1 MKKQKVDLD
10 KTYKQLLQTT
20 NSKPPAKVKG
30 GYLSQAEATALFY
43 SLSGIQWDILY
54 NRYGL
59 AILRRTKT
67 YYEGDLQAAT
77 NYMNEYGD
85 KGAKPIPFT
94 QAPQELQDLRKRLQ
108 RDYPKLPLSVCYINY
123 YYSGKATIGWHQD
136 REEHH
141 CLYPMLMATVYGQGK
156 GVTRNFCVLQ
166 MNGSKGVAA
175 WGVSTNH
182 GDLIETPIG
191 FHDNYFHSVRKERA
205 FTLPRVSLT
214 FRNVDL
220 SPNGKWFW
228 HGLKPQVWDCHAK
241 KAYPPDAVY
250 VGCTTRDRR
259 GKVIRQGTIFGNG
272 KNPLRSHRPW
282 IAHTETDFR
291 AYAIK
296 TMQDPAFAKQVAAL
310 QGKHLLCWCIQSGP
324 KRHKF
329 CHARVWLELANP
341 QMQEK
346 WDDPP
351 KGIYFPNFLTPEETH
366 AIYDVY
372 KKLGFESQ
380 GHAFVRFPDY
390 SNVVTPRM
398 KKQGMVKGPISAAP
412 AEVKALI
419 AKLSKKFKR
428 NINYISTIG
437 YENEDANMFYHQ
449 HSEDKGH
456 DTPVWIISTGAPRT
470 FGLREKGKPKTEI
483 RFPVE
488 PGSLLVL
495 PNSYNETHEHA
506 VLKDKTPRAMRIAPN
521 MKAMDEKYY
530 GGKSAKKGGKVA

>member
-20 NSKPPAKVKG
+20 SSKPPAKVKG

-94 QAPQELQDLRKRLQ
+94 QAPQELQDLRKGLQ

-141 CLYPMLMATVYGQGK
+141 CPYPMLMATVYGQGK

-175 WGVSTNH
+175 WGVPTNH
-182 GDLIETPIG
+182 GELIETPIG

-205 FTLPRVSLT
+205 FTLPRISLT

-259 GKVIRQGTIFGNG
+259 GKVIRVGTFFGNAQRLVAAEG
-272 KNPLRSHRPW
+272 KNIRYCYENKRWFVWDGRIWSKDDSGKIYRLARQTAKGMLHEAADLQDEEERKLLVSHEQRCEPNAGIECQRSHRN
-282 IAHTETDFR
+282 AHGRLPRLRSGTHD
-291 AYAIK
+291 
-296 TMQDPAFAKQVAAL
+296 L
-310 QGKHLLCWCIQSGP
+310 QNDVSEQRSG
-324 KRHKF
+324 
-329 CHARVWLELANP
+329 ATTQQYLRVP
-341 QMQEK
+341 
-346 WDDPP
+346 
-351 KGIYFPNFLTPEETH
+351 
-366 AIYDVY
+366 
-372 KKLGFESQ
+372 
-380 GHAFVRFPDY
+380 
-390 SNVVTPRM
+390 
-398 KKQGMVKGPISAAP
+398 
-412 AEVKALI
+412 
-419 AKLSKKFKR
+419 
-428 NINYISTIG
+428 STI
-437 YENEDANMFYHQ
+437 
-449 HSEDKGH
+449 
-456 DTPVWIISTGAPRT
+456 
-470 FGLREKGKPKTEI
+470 
-483 RFPVE
+483 
-488 PGSLLVL
+488 
-495 PNSYNETHEHA
+495 
-506 VLKDKTPRAMRIAPN
+506 
-521 MKAMDEKYY
+521 
-530 GGKSAKKGGKVA
+530 